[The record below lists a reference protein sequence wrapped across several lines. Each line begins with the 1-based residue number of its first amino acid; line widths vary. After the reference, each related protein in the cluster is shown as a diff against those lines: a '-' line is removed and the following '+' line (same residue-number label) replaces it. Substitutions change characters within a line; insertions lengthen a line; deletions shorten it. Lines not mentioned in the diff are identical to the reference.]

1 MQAILGQSEDES
13 VQAVEQAAKSFA
25 RLVRE
30 RCPSCDGGPAIIVR
44 AGALGSYTVS
54 DSWSGW
60 VPAYWSAAE
69 QNKVVDVTGGGNS
82 YLGGLCAGLLLTDG
96 DWRAGEILPVV
107 TLVFDAS
114 VDLCVDSCIVC
125 DTTEGS
131 AALDAPAR
139 ARVVERRR
147 PVETSTGH
155 GQPGRRAGASSL
167 TLPLVTALAVYDL
180 HTSAGRLEK
189 AYDVSN
195 GRSEAKD
202 VERDDIEAQAQVRP

>member
-1 MQAILGQSEDES
+1 MKFYAAFSPNSLEMQAILGQTEDES

-96 DWRAGEILPVV
+96 DWRAGEFLPVV
-107 TLVFDAS
+107 TLVLTPAS
-114 VDLCVDSCIVC
+114 IYAS
-125 DTTEGS
+125 T
-131 AALDAPAR
+131 AASFAIQQKGLPRLTRQHEQELWNGDDPWKRLRDMAN
-139 ARVVERRR
+139 RVAELERR
-147 PVETSTGH
+147 P
-155 GQPGRRAGASSL
+155 
-167 TLPLVTALAVYDL
+167 
-180 HTSAGRLEK
+180 
-189 AYDVSN
+189 
-195 GRSEAKD
+195 
-202 VERDDIEAQAQVRP
+202 